1 MDSGS
6 IAWMLM
12 ASALVLLMTPGLA
25 FFYGGLVRGKNVIST
40 VMYSFISL
48 GVISVVWV
56 LWGYTLAFGEGGN
69 AYIGSLSNFA
79 LNGVDTPDEQ
89 VFAIFQMMFAIITP
103 ALITGAFCERFK
115 FKTYLVFL
123 VLWVTVVYAPIAH
136 WVWYSDGWIA
146 KRGALDFAGGAVVH
160 INAGMAA
167 IAAAALVGRRRNIEQ
182 GIEPHNVPFVI
193 LGAALLWF
201 GWFGFNAGSGL
212 AANGQAVSAF
222 LVTNTAAATAMVV
235 WVVLGMTHGGK
246 VSGVGAA
253 TGAIAGL
260 ATITPASGFVGVDSA
275 LIIGVIT
282 GIITFYAV
290 YFKNKV
296 NLDDALDVFAVHGIG
311 GIIGVIATGVFAE
324 KAIGG
329 TEGLIEGSSTLLVEN
344 IILVIVTVVYSL
356 IVTLILLKA
365 LDIIPGLGLRSDE
378 SEEDQGL
385 DVSDHGER
393 GYVADGADN

>member
-6 IAWMLM
+6 IAWMLI

-235 WVVLGMTHGGK
+235 WVILGMTHGGK

-311 GIIGVIATGVFAE
+311 GIIGVIATGIFAE

>member
-69 AYIGSLSNFA
+69 AYIGSFSNFA
-79 LNGVDTPDEQ
+79 LNGIDDPDEQ

-235 WVVLGMTHGGK
+235 WVILGMTHGGK

-311 GIIGVIATGVFAE
+311 GIIGVIATGIFAE